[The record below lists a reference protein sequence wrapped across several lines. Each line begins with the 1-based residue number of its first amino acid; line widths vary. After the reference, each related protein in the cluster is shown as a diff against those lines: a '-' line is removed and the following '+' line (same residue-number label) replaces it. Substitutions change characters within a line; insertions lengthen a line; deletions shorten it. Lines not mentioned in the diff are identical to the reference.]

1 MRIKRR
7 KVIRFTI
14 QTLRAMHDRIED
26 HLEAFRDAIRLAE
39 KHNLRGISA
48 HCIRTPDRPLGEF
61 VGQVVADVVRKTEN
75 DSTPAEKGNALRN
88 YSVSL
93 PGVSPKLVTECR
105 SRAEAIRR
113 FKSMTGATDSDHLFA
128 VDNV

>member
-1 MRIKRR
+1 MH
-7 KVIRFTI
+7 FTT
-14 QTLRAMHDRIED
+14 QQLCAMADRMED
-26 HLEAFRDAIRLAE
+26 HHESFRAAIKLAE
-39 KHNLRGISA
+39 QHDLQGISA
-48 HCIRTPDRPLGEF
+48 HCVRTPDRPLGEF

-113 FKSMTGATDSDHLFA
+113 YKSMTGATDSDHLFA